1 MIRGDIKHNK
11 IWEDIIIVF
20 GINSGHG
27 TSSSAGEAADYPSA
41 RVARSVPTAYL
52 IDFGS
57 SDCNWQASMYPPIEV
72 KSLMQES
79 MIDRCARRFRMI
91 GCSDPDL

>member
-1 MIRGDIKHNK
+1 MSLGLILGMAQALLL
-11 IWEDIIIVF
+11 E
-20 GINSGHG
+20 
-27 TSSSAGEAADYPSA
+27 EAADYPSA
-41 RVARSVPTAYL
+41 RVARSGPTAYL

-79 MIDRCARRFRMI
+79 MIDRRARRFGMI